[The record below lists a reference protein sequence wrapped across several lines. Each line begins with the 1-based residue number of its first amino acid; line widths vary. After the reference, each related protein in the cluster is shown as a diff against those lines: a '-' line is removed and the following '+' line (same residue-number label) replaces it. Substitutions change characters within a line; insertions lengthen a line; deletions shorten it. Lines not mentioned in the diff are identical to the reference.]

1 MSWGWWL
8 LGLWPLVAVGLA
20 LLIGRTVRLA
30 DRRRPRPDDL
40 GPLLGGDDPSEE
52 VPRPRPPG

>member
-8 LGLWPLVAVGLA
+8 LVLWPLAAVGLA
-20 LLIGRTVRLA
+20 VLVGRSVRLA

-40 GPLLGGDDPSEE
+40 GPPRVGDDPAD
-52 VPRPRPPG
+52 VPRPRRPG